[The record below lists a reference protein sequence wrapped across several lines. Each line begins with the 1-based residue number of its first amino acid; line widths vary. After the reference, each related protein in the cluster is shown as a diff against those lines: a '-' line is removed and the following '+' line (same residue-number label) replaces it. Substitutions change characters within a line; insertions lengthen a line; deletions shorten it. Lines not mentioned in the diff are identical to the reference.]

1 MLLLCSGVTT
11 LLSFT
16 LVMLF
21 RTVQYRTYLGGKY
34 YERFILRSIGREL
47 WLMACALFGVCM
59 LGLAPTIIFG
69 ATDPMTTLLAWVC
82 VALGCCM
89 VVRMVLVGVLGH
101 ESLKAQLLR
110 FGVRY
115 PRESTFTGPV
125 RTTFVHPHKLRV
137 DNLDVDDSL
146 PD

>member
-1 MLLLCSGVTT
+1 MT

-47 WLMACALFGVCM
+47 WLMVCALFGVCM
-59 LGLAPTIIFG
+59 FGLAPTIIFG
-69 ATDPMTTLLAWVC
+69 RTDPVTIVLSWASLLV
-82 VALGCCM
+82 GCCM
-89 VVRMVLVGVLGH
+89 FVRMILVGVLGR

-125 RTTFVHPHKLRV
+125 RTTFVRPGKLQV
-137 DNLDVDDSL
+137 NNLDLDDSL